1 MAEFDVPWRDLD
13 CIAITHF
20 HADHWG
26 ELAALI
32 FAMKYGALEPR
43 SAPLEIIGPV
53 GMEEKLAKL
62 DDAFGDWVTK
72 PGFDLHVTELLPLES
87 FRLPAAGCRLTAFK
101 TPHTDESLAYAV
113 ESGGKRLVYTGDTG
127 PSDELG
133 DWARDCDL
141 LLAECSL
148 PEAMAMDIHLTPRG
162 AGALARRANA
172 KRLVLTHLYP
182 PVEQVDIAAEVGREY
197 PGPVSIASDGQVFD
211 V

>member
-1 MAEFDVPWRDLD
+1 MAEFGVPWRDLD

-32 FAMKYGALEPR
+32 FAMKYGALERR
-43 SAPLEIIGPV
+43 SAPLQIIGPV
-53 GMEEKLAKL
+53 GMRDKLNRLAG
-62 DDAFGDWVTK
+62 AFGDWVTE
-72 PGFDLHVTELLPLES
+72 PGFELRVTELGPNVE
-87 FRLPAAGCRLTAFK
+87 FRMSNDECRIATCK
-101 TPHTDESLAYAV
+101 TPHTPESLAYSI

-133 DWARDCDL
+133 AWAKDCDL

-182 PVEQVDIAAEVGREY
+182 PVEAVDI
-197 PGPVSIASDGQVFD
+197 VSIARGEYAGPITIAGDGDSFEC
-211 V
+211 